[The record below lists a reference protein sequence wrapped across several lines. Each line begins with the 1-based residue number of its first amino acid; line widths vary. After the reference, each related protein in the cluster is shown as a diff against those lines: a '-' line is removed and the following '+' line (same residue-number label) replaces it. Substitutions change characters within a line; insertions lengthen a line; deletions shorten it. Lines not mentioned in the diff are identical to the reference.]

1 MIKVV
6 AFNGS
11 PRKDGNTGILIR
23 KALNKLEE
31 EGIHTEL
38 IDLSGTRIRGCTAC
52 RECRRKLNQKCTID
66 SDIVNDCIK
75 KMIEADGIIIGSP
88 TYFASLTAETKA
100 LMDRAGY
107 VAKGNDNLFRRKVGA
122 AVVAVRRAGS
132 INVFQTINN
141 FFLINEMIIP
151 GSTYWNLG
159 VGKER
164 GEVESD
170 AEGMGTMDRLGENM
184 AWLLKIIKN
193 STNT

>member
-1 MIKVV
+1 MIKVA

-23 KALNKLEE
+23 KVLNKLEE

-52 RECRRKLNQKCTID
+52 RECRKKLNQKCAID

-107 VAKGNDNLFRRKVGA
+107 VAKGNGNLFRRKVGA

-159 VGKER
+159 MGKER

-170 AEGMGTMDRLGENM
+170 AEGIGTMDRLGENM

>member
-52 RECRRKLNQKCTID
+52 RECRKKLNQKCAID

-159 VGKER
+159 MGKER
-164 GEVESD
+164 GDVESD
-170 AEGMGTMDRLGENM
+170 AEGIGTMDRLGENM

-193 STNT
+193 STNP

>member
-52 RECRRKLNQKCTID
+52 RECRKKLNQKCAID

-193 STNT
+193 STNP

>member
-52 RECRRKLNQKCTID
+52 RECRKKLNQKCAID